1 MYLDAAYIV
10 RLYLPDPGF
19 ELVRNLV
26 AHSPSKPASLIH
38 GRAEVCAAMHRG
50 FREGRMDAVQFATVF
65 DQFEADCRREKFD
78 WAAIDRP
85 RDGENSRFLPFT
97 ARCAISPRG
106 RCAPPRER
114 RRTRL
119 RGNLFQRRTPP
130 RRRAALWDSRRE
142 HHPVNPGG
150 LIALKLLGEPANV
163 LHETKVRLFAA

>member
-65 DQFEADCRREKFD
+65 DQFEADCRWEKFD
-78 WAAIDRP
+78 WLPLTDPVMAKIAASFRSLP
-85 RDGENSRFLPFT
+85 AAQFLRAGDALHLASAAERGYAEIYSND
-97 ARCAISPRG
+97 ARLLAAAPHFGIRG
-106 RCAPPRER
+106 
-114 RRTRL
+114 
-119 RGNLFQRRTPP
+119 
-130 RRRAALWDSRRE
+130 
-142 HHPVNPGG
+142 VNIIP
-150 LIALKLLGEPANV
+150 
-163 LHETKVRLFAA
+163 